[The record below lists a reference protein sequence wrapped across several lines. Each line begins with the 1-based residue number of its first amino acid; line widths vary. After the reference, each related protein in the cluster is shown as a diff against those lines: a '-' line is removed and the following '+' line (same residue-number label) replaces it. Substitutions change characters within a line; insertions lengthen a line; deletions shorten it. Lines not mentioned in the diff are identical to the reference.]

1 MKVTDIELSK
11 IRQEKK
17 RLWQIN
23 KDKVVPLAE
32 SIKING
38 LINPISVLEEED
50 GYLLIAGE
58 HRVLAYC
65 YNQETTIPAIV
76 HQRKYDDIELEKAR
90 CLIMEADENLLRRTP
105 DGHEEAYLLCKRKE
119 AFETLFPTPTSEEKR
134 NLKKQINQLITDGK
148 PFEHLQK
155 KLKELENHKSFVE
168 DTAEK
173 LDMTPQT
180 IYKKVRI
187 GEIIDKETGDI
198 ADSLKV
204 SANVL
209 DKISI
214 GSDEEEAKISSK
226 IHIDT
231 IKNIDNKFDSS
242 RKRNSFYIE
251 SYNKLK
257 NELEEKEPKYNMK
270 HPKEFSELLSSKI
283 ENEYLPEYETNK
295 KEICLNNSHICELS
309 IEKLYLKK
317 SDNLFFCTTSY
328 LIKHSNN
335 VSFTKGFINLYIDKE
350 EQFAKVTNI
359 LNVCDEEDK
368 VLVECST
375 DEIFGK
381 YQDYIKN

>member
-1 MKVTDIELSK
+1 MKVTHIELSK

-17 RLWQIN
+17 RLWQVN
-23 KDKVVPLAE
+23 EDKIVPLAE

-38 LINPISVLEEED
+38 LINPISVLEEDD

-58 HRVLAYC
+58 HRVLAYK
-65 YNQETTIPAIV
+65 YNKEITIPAIV
-76 HQRKYDDIELEKAR
+76 HQKKYDDIELEKAR
-90 CLIMEADENLLRRTP
+90 CLIIEADENLLRRTP

-119 AFETLFPTPTSEEKR
+119 AYETLFPTPTSEEKR

-155 KLKELENHKSFVE
+155 KLKELENHKSFIE

-173 LDMTPQT
+173 LDRKPQT

-187 GEIIDKETGDI
+187 GEIIDKETGEI

-204 SANVL
+204 SADVF
-209 DKISI
+209 DKII
-214 GSDEEEAKISSK
+214 VGNEEEAKISAK

-231 IKNIDNKFDSS
+231 IKNIDDKFDNS
-242 RKRNSFYIE
+242 RERNIFFKD
-251 SYNKLK
+251 SYDKLK
-257 NELEEKEPKYNMK
+257 NELEEKEHKYNKK

-283 ENEYLPEYETNK
+283 ENEYLPEYEINK
-295 KEICLNNSHICELS
+295 KEISINNSRIRES
-309 IEKLYLKK
+309 NIEKLYLKK

-328 LIKHSNN
+328 LTKHGNN
-335 VSFTKGFINLYIDKE
+335 LSFTKGFINLYIDRE
-350 EQFAKVTNI
+350 DQFAKVTNI

-375 DEIFGK
+375 DEIFSK